1 MWKKIYK
8 LDPYPDPSKKFGS
21 ECALTIY
28 TFTFICLSMG
38 MTKKDL
44 SRKRANLK
52 TRLEELE
59 AKARMDPLKRNRA
72 LYDEIEI
79 VKRKLAESD

>member
-1 MWKKIYK
+1 
-8 LDPYPDPSKKFGS
+8 
-21 ECALTIY
+21 
-28 TFTFICLSMG
+28 MG